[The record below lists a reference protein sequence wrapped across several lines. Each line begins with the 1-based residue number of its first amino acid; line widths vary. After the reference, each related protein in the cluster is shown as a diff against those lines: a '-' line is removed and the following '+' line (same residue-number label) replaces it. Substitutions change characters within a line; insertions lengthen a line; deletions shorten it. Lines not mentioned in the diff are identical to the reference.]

1 MYKLVR
7 TNYALRPVIVK
18 VIRAAMPNLKELAKE
33 AGITYRQARSY
44 QAGQRTP
51 PPAVVTRIVKA
62 LRARSGRLGKL
73 ADELERAAAKPST
86 SRERKR

>member
-1 MYKLVR
+1 VYKLVR

-18 VIRAAMPNLKELAKE
+18 VLKAAMPSLKELAKE

-51 PPAVVTRIVKA
+51 PPAVVAGLVKA
-62 LRARSGRLGKL
+62 LRARSGRLAKL
-73 ADELERAAAKPST
+73 ANELERAAHQPTKGRKP
-86 SRERKR
+86 